1 MRSAADMPEHHSRTA
16 IRLHLV
22 ILLLAG
28 AIAGTAWEERSRRR
42 AATRL
47 DRLRRLQAGL
57 STGHAPSAAPPVP
70 AAASG
75 WIGLAKR
82 LYGQI
87 TEDRVL
93 AIAAGVTFYALLA
106 LVPTL
111 AALVSL
117 YGLVA
122 DPATISDH
130 LSRLYFLLP
139 DAAVDVIGN
148 QVSRIAARAP
158 ESLGLTLGLSLA
170 LSLWSANAGMKAIF
184 EALNIVHGVRDRRSF
199 FGLTLQTLGFTL
211 GAILFL
217 LLSLSGIVVIP
228 AVLNWLGLGRAFELL
243 LLLRWPAMAGVLA
256 LGLAILYRWG
266 PCRPKPVSGR
276 RWAGI
281 AIGCITAACA
291 WVGASMLFSW
301 YVSNFADYN
310 QTYGSLG
317 AAIGF
322 MTWIWISAIIVL
334 LGGEID
340 AEIEREAPWQ
350 RGSGT

>member
-1 MRSAADMPEHHSRTA
+1 M
-16 IRLHLV
+16 
-22 ILLLAG
+22 
-28 AIAGTAWEERSRRR
+28 
-42 AATRL
+42 
-47 DRLRRLQAGL
+47 
-57 STGHAPSAAPPVP
+57 
-70 AAASG
+70 
-75 WIGLAKR
+75 
-82 LYGQI
+82 
-87 TEDRVL
+87 
-93 AIAAGVTFYALLA
+93 
-106 LVPTL
+106 
-111 AALVSL
+111 SL

-130 LSRLYFLLP
+130 LSRLYFLMP

-158 ESLGLTLGLSLA
+158 ESLGLTLSLSLA

-228 AVLNWLGLGRAFELL
+228 AVLNWLGLGRALELL

-281 AIGCITAACA
+281 AIGCVTAACA

-350 RGSGT
+350 RASGT